1 MSHQKFHLGHDLS
14 GERQMPREASASRTE
29 LSLTTSVAKAL
40 IEAGCVQFRV
50 DEPFRLPS
58 GWTSPVY
65 MDCRRLISFPRLRRD
80 LVSASLQVLRDRDCL
95 EGIDAIVGAE
105 SSGIALAAWIA
116 DALRLP
122 LQYVR
127 KKAKGL
133 GPSTQIEGVVETGD
147 RVLLIDDLMA
157 AGESKREFCRAL
169 NEVGARVKD
178 IFVIF
183 DYGVFP
189 TAQVLERWGVTVH
202 ALATWQDV
210 LVAARSEELVDA
222 RSLNELEAYLK
233 DPVGWSHAHG
243 GIVWTRR

>member
-1 MSHQKFHLGHDLS
+1 MSESLRLLR
-14 GERQMPREASASRTE
+14 ERN
-29 LSLTTSVAKAL
+29 
-40 IEAGCVQFRV
+40 
-50 DEPFRLPS
+50 
-58 GWTSPVY
+58 
-65 MDCRRLISFPRLRRD
+65 
-80 LVSASLQVLRDRDCL
+80 CL

-116 DALRLP
+116 DTLQLP

-133 GPSTQIEGVVETGD
+133 GPSTQIEGVVEAGD
-147 RVLLIDDLMA
+147 RVLLVDDLMA

-169 NEVGARVKD
+169 NEVGATMKH

-189 TAQVLERWGVTVH
+189 TAEVLERWGVAIH
-202 ALATWQDV
+202 SLANWQDV
-210 LVAARSEELVDA
+210 LVAARRDGLVGE
-222 RSLNELEAYLK
+222 RSLNELETYLE
-233 DPVGWSHAHG
+233 DPVAWSHAHG

>member
-1 MSHQKFHLGHDLS
+1 MST
-14 GERQMPREASASRTE
+14 SRTE
-29 LSLTTSVAKAL
+29 LALTTTVAKAL

-65 MDCRRLISFPRLRRD
+65 MDCRRLVSFPKLRHD
-80 LVSASLQVLRDRDCL
+80 LVNKALQLLSERNCL
-95 EGIDAIVGAE
+95 EGVDAIVGAE
-105 SSGIALAAWIA
+105 SSGIALAAWVA
-116 DALRLP
+116 QALQLP

-133 GPSTQIEGVVETGD
+133 GPSTQIEGVVEAGD
-147 RVLLIDDLMA
+147 RVLLVDDLMA

-169 NEVGARVKD
+169 NEVGVTMKD

-183 DYGVFP
+183 DYSVFP
-189 TAQVLERWGVTVH
+189 TAEVLERWGVTVH
-202 ALATWQDV
+202 SLAAWQDV
-210 LVAARSEELVDA
+210 LVAARTDGLADN
-222 RSLNELEAYLK
+222 RSLNELEAFLN

-243 GIVWTRR
+243 GVVWTRR

>member
-1 MSHQKFHLGHDLS
+1 MSI
-14 GERQMPREASASRTE
+14 PRTE
-29 LSLTTSVAKAL
+29 LALTTNVARAL

-65 MDCRRLISFPRLRRD
+65 MDCRRLISFPRLRHD
-80 LVSASLQVLRDRDCL
+80 LVNASVHLLHERDCL
-95 EGIDAIVGAE
+95 GDVDAIVGAE

-116 DALRLP
+116 DKLQLP
-122 LQYVR
+122 LQYAR

-133 GPSTQIEGVVETGD
+133 GPSTQIEGVVEAGD
-147 RVLLIDDLMA
+147 RVLLVDDLMA

-169 NEVGARVKD
+169 NEVGAKMKD

-189 TAQVLERWGVTVH
+189 TAEVLERWGVTVH
-202 ALATWQDV
+202 SLATWQDV
-210 LVAARSEELVDA
+210 LISARSERLVDE

-233 DPVGWSHAHG
+233 NPVAWSHAHG

>member
-1 MSHQKFHLGHDLS
+1 MSISRRELG
-14 GERQMPREASASRTE
+14 
-29 LSLTTSVAKAL
+29 LTSTVARAL

-65 MDCRRLISFPRLRRD
+65 MDCRRLISFPKLRRD
-80 LVSASLQVLRDRDCL
+80 LIGEGLQLLRDRHCL
-95 EGIDAIVGAE
+95 EGLDAIVGAE
-105 SSGIALAAWIA
+105 ASGIAMAAWVA
-116 DALRLP
+116 DALKLP

-127 KKAKGL
+127 KKARGL
-133 GPSTQIEGVVETGD
+133 GPSTQIEGVVERGD

-169 NEVGARVKD
+169 NEVGAQLKD
-178 IFVIF
+178 IFVVF

-189 TAQVLERWGVTVH
+189 TDEVLEPWGVTVH
-202 ALATWQDV
+202 SLCNWSAV
-210 LVAARSEELVDA
+210 LEAVKAERLVDDRA
-222 RSLNELEAYLK
+222 IGELEAFLRN
-233 DPVGWSHAHG
+233 PVAWSHAHG

>member
-1 MSHQKFHLGHDLS
+1 MST
-14 GERQMPREASASRTE
+14 SRLE
-29 LSLTTSVAKAL
+29 LTLTTTVAKAL

-65 MDCRRLISFPRLRRD
+65 MDCRRLVSFPKLRHD
-80 LVSASLQVLRDRDCL
+80 LVNKGLQLLRERNCL

-105 SSGIALAAWIA
+105 SSGIALAAQIA
-116 DALRLP
+116 DALQLP

-147 RVLLIDDLMA
+147 RVLLVDDLMA

-169 NEVGARVKD
+169 NEVGAKMKD

-189 TAQVLERWGVTVH
+189 TAEVLERWGVTVH
-202 ALATWQDV
+202 SLASWQDV
-210 LVAARSEELVDA
+210 LAAARSDGLADS
-222 RSLNELEAYLK
+222 RSLSELEAFLK
-233 DPVGWSHAHG
+233 DPVAWSHAHG
-243 GIVWTRR
+243 GVVWTRR

>member
-1 MSHQKFHLGHDLS
+1 MSI
-14 GERQMPREASASRTE
+14 SRTE
-29 LSLTTSVAKAL
+29 LGLTTTVAKAL

-65 MDCRRLISFPRLRRD
+65 MDCRRLISFPKLRHD
-80 LVSASLQVLRDRDCL
+80 LVGESLQLLRDRNCL
-95 EGIDAIVGAE
+95 QGIDAIVGAE
-105 SSGIALAAWIA
+105 SSGIAMAAWIA
-116 DALRLP
+116 DNLQLP
-122 LQYVR
+122 MQYVR

-147 RVLLIDDLMA
+147 RILLIDDLMA

-169 NEVGARVKD
+169 NEVGAKMKD

-189 TAQVLERWGVTVH
+189 TSEVLERWGVTVH
-202 ALATWQDV
+202 SLATWQDV
-210 LVAARSEELVDA
+210 LAAARKDSLIDN

-233 DPVGWSHAHG
+233 DPVAWSHAHG
-243 GIVWTRR
+243 GIIWTRR

>member
-1 MSHQKFHLGHDLS
+1 MSN
-14 GERQMPREASASRTE
+14 SRTE
-29 LSLTTSVAKAL
+29 LGLTTTVAKAL

-65 MDCRRLISFPRLRRD
+65 MDCRRLISFPKLRHD
-80 LVSASLQVLRDRDCL
+80 LVGESLQLLRDRNCL
-95 EGIDAIVGAE
+95 QGIDAIVGAE
-105 SSGIALAAWIA
+105 SSGIAMAAWIA
-116 DALRLP
+116 DNLQLP
-122 LQYVR
+122 MQYVR

-147 RVLLIDDLMA
+147 RILLIDDLMA

-169 NEVGARVKD
+169 NEVGAKMKD

-189 TAQVLERWGVTVH
+189 TSEVLERWGVTVH
-202 ALATWQDV
+202 SLATWQDV
-210 LVAARSEELVDA
+210 LAAARKDSLIDN

-233 DPVGWSHAHG
+233 DPVAWSHAHG

>member
-1 MSHQKFHLGHDLS
+1 MSI
-14 GERQMPREASASRTE
+14 SRTE
-29 LSLTTSVAKAL
+29 LALTTTVAKAL

-65 MDCRRLISFPRLRRD
+65 MDCRRLISFPKLRHD
-80 LVSASLQVLRDRDCL
+80 LVSESLQLLRDRNCL

-116 DALRLP
+116 DTLQLP

-147 RVLLIDDLMA
+147 RVLLVDDLMA

-169 NEVGARVKD
+169 NEVGAKMKD

-183 DYGVFP
+183 DYSVFP
-189 TAQVLERWGVTVH
+189 TAEVLERWGVTVH
-202 ALATWQDV
+202 SLATWQDV
-210 LVAARSEELVDA
+210 LVAARCDGLVDS

-233 DPVGWSHAHG
+233 DPVAWSHAHG

>member
-1 MSHQKFHLGHDLS
+1 MSI
-14 GERQMPREASASRTE
+14 SRTD
-29 LSLTTSVAKAL
+29 LGLTSTVAKAL

-65 MDCRRLISFPRLRRD
+65 MNCRRLISFPKLRHD
-80 LVSASLQVLRDRDCL
+80 LVREGLLLLRERNCL
-95 EGIDAIVGAE
+95 EGLDAIAGAE
-105 SSGIALAAWIA
+105 ASGIAMAAWIA
-116 DALRLP
+116 DALKLP

-133 GPSTQIEGVVETGD
+133 GPSTQIEGVIERGD

-157 AGESKREFCRAL
+157 AAGSKREFCRAL
-169 NEVGARVKD
+169 NEVGAKLKD
-178 IFVIF
+178 IFVVF

-189 TAQVLERWGVTVH
+189 TDEVLDPWGVTVH
-202 ALATWQDV
+202 SLCNWRDV
-210 LVAARSEELVDA
+210 LEAAKAESLVDDRA
-222 RSLNELEAYLK
+222 IGELDAFLRN
-233 DPVGWSHAHG
+233 PVAWSHAHG

>member
-1 MSHQKFHLGHDLS
+1 MPLQSDFNAQANTSIGVCMSI
-14 GERQMPREASASRTE
+14 SRTE
-29 LSLTTSVAKAL
+29 LGLTTTVARAL

-65 MDCRRLISFPRLRRD
+65 MDCRRLISFPKLRHALVGESLRL
-80 LVSASLQVLRDRDCL
+80 LRERGCL

-105 SSGIALAAWIA
+105 SSGIAMAAWIA
-116 DALRLP
+116 DALQLP
-122 LQYVR
+122 MQYVR

-133 GPSTQIEGVVETGD
+133 GLSTQIEGVIETGD

-169 NEVGARVKD
+169 HEVGAKMKD
-178 IFVIF
+178 IFVVF

-189 TAQVLERWGVTVH
+189 TAGMLDRWGVSVH
-202 ALATWQDV
+202 SLANWHDV
-210 LVAARSEELVDA
+210 LVAARSDGLVDE
-222 RSLNELEAYLK
+222 RSLNELEAFLK
-233 DPVGWSHAHG
+233 DPVAWSHAHG
-243 GIVWTRR
+243 GIVWTPR